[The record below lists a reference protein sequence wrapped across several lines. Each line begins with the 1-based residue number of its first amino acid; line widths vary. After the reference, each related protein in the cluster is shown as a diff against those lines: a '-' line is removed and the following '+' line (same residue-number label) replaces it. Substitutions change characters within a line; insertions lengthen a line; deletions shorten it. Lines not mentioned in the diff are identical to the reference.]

1 MVRRDL
7 GEEERKERE
16 EERKKEIAKRN
27 LLQDVKDEH
36 GHLHTLLASLRQL
49 DKIAE
54 NDIRAKMV
62 RIYRQYGY
70 DGYGWYTD
78 DNGYIRPTE
87 DLEKIQSKLRS
98 LNEQAE
104 AEELQ
109 AKLDLKERNKI
120 QMRAK
125 EAELEEED
133 YQNRLY
139 SNKIDRK
146 KKSAKP
152 KPKRKVVKKC
162 KCK

>member
-7 GEEERKERE
+7 GEEERAEKER
-16 EERKKEIAKRN
+16 EIAKRN

-36 GHLHTLLASLRQL
+36 GHLHTLLTSLKKL
-49 DKIAE
+49 DKIVE

-70 DGYGWYTD
+70 GGYGWYTD

-98 LNEQAE
+98 LREQAE

-133 YQNRLY
+133 YQNKLY
-139 SNKIDRK
+139 SNTIDRK